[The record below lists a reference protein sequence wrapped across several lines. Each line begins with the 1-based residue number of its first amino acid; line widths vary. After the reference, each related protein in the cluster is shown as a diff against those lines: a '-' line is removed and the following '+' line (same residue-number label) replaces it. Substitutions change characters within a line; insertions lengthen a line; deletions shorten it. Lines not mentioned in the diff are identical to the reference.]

1 MDIEKLKR
9 CLKCC
14 ADDNSKACNKCEL
27 EYGEEECQNLCGYAA
42 TALSALQIENQ
53 ALRNAA
59 SGFKAEN
66 EKLRDEVE
74 RQRRSADNRQHLY
87 ENAERAY
94 MKVLAELEQAKREQS
109 RIPEGYALVKL
120 ELLEELDNFR
130 DLGSI
135 DRLRELAQADREG
148 RCFIGPFVAMIE
160 QSLSGGEMK
169 PQRDQRFNGRYAVV
183 YFDPKKWSS
192 PLIDICGT
200 PYNREEAEERMKVL
214 KAALRR
220 EQDEKGGSSE

>member
-42 TALSALQIENQ
+42 TALSAFQIENQ

-130 DLGSI
+130 DLGPI
-135 DRLRELAQADREG
+135 DRLRELKQADDEG
-148 RCFIGPFVAMIE
+148 RCVVLPCKIGSTVYSHARRLDGTDYVQETEFWWSDIPEIGKTVF
-160 QSLSGGEMK
+160 LTRGE
-169 PQRDQRFNGRYAVV
+169 A
-183 YFDPKKWSS
+183 
-192 PLIDICGT
+192 
-200 PYNREEAEERMKVL
+200 A
-214 KAALRR
+214 AALRR
-220 EQDEKGGSSE
+220 EQDG